1 MYVNN
6 LQGGYSMERKFDRKL
21 VLEDG
26 TEFYGFGFGGNGE
39 RVCEI
44 VFNTSMAGY
53 QEIISD
59 PSYTYQ
65 MVVMTYPIIG
75 NYGIADEDF
84 ESKGVT
90 VGGLIVREYNDMP
103 SNFRYTKTLGEL
115 LGENNVPGIYGLDT
129 RKLTRIIRDTGVKKA
144 LITDAETS
152 IDDAMEVLKSREIP
166 TDAVSR
172 VSCKKKWYSRT
183 SNHKFNVV
191 VLDCGVKSSIIKG
204 LNQRGCNI
212 TVVPYNTSAEDIIEF
227 LRPDG
232 VVISN
237 GPGNPMD
244 VPEVI
249 ETIKSIRGKF
259 PIFGLGLGHQLIA
272 LSYGAKIS
280 KLKFGHHGGN
290 HPVRNLENGKI
301 EISNQNHCYAVDVD
315 SVKGTELEI
324 THLNVMDNTVE
335 GVKCAKDNIYSVQ
348 YHPESMPKQDDGCY
362 LYDEFINRMK
372 EGQNNA

>member
-1 MYVNN
+1 
-6 LQGGYSMERKFDRKL
+6 MERKFDRKL

-115 LGENNVPGIYGLDT
+115 LSENNVPGIYGLDT

-152 IDDAMEVLKSREIP
+152 LDDAMEVLKSREIP

-183 SNHKFNVV
+183 SNHKFNVA

-212 TVVPYNTSAEDIIEF
+212 TVIPYNTSADDIEF
-227 LRPDG
+227 LHPDG

-237 GPGNPMD
+237 GPGNPAD

-249 ETIKSIRGKF
+249 ETIKAIRGKF
-259 PIFGLGLGHQLIA
+259 PIFGIGLGHQLIA
-272 LSYGAKIS
+272 LSYGVKIS

-290 HPVRNLENGKI
+290 HPVRNIENSKI
-301 EISNQNHCYAVDVD
+301 EISNQNHCYVVDAD
-315 SVKGTELEI
+315 SVKDTGLEI

-335 GVKCAKDNIYSVQ
+335 GVKCDKDNIYSVQ

-362 LYDEFINRMK
+362 LYDEFISRMK

>member
-26 TEFYGFGFGGNGE
+26 TEFYGFGFGGNSE

-115 LGENNVPGIYGLDT
+115 LAENNVPGIYGIDT

-144 LITDAETS
+144 LITDADTS
-152 IDDAMEVLKSREIP
+152 LDDAMEVLKEREIP
-166 TDAVSR
+166 VDAVSR

-183 SNHKFNVV
+183 SNHKFNVA

-212 TVVPYNTSAEDIIEF
+212 TVIPYNTSAEDIKF

-232 VVISN
+232 VIISN
-237 GPGNPMD
+237 GPGNPTD

-249 ETIKSIRGKF
+249 ETIKAIRGRF
-259 PIFGLGLGHQLIA
+259 PIFGIGLGHQLIA
-272 LSYGAKIS
+272 LSYGAEIY

-290 HPVRNLENGKI
+290 HPVRNLTNGKI
-301 EISNQNHCYAVDVD
+301 EISNQNHCYCVDAD
-315 SVKGTELEI
+315 SVKNTDLEI

-335 GVKCAKDNIYSVQ
+335 GIKCEKDNIYSVQ

-372 EGQNNA
+372 EGQKDA

>member
-26 TEFYGFGFGGNGE
+26 TEFYGFGFGGNSE

-90 VGGLIVREYNDMP
+90 IGGLIVREYNDMP

-115 LGENNVPGIYGLDT
+115 LAENNVPGIYGLDT

-152 IDDAMEVLKSREIP
+152 IDDAMEVLKERDIP

-183 SNHKFNVV
+183 SNHKFNVA

-212 TVVPYNTSAEDIIEF
+212 TVIPYNTPAEDIKF

-237 GPGNPMD
+237 GPGNPAD

-249 ETIKSIRGKF
+249 ETIKDIRGKF
-259 PIFGLGLGHQLIA
+259 PIFGVGLGHQLIA
-272 LSYGAKIS
+272 LSYGAEIY

-290 HPVRNLENGKI
+290 HPVRNLANGKI
-301 EISNQNHCYAVDVD
+301 EISNQNHCYCVDAD
-315 SVKGTELEI
+315 SVKNTDLEI
-324 THLNVMDNTVE
+324 THLNVLDNTVE
-335 GVKCAKDNIYSVQ
+335 GVKCDKDNIYSVQ

-372 EGQNNA
+372 EGQKDA

>member
-26 TEFYGFGFGGNGE
+26 TEFYGFGFGGNSE
-39 RVCEI
+39 RVYEI

-84 ESKGVT
+84 ESKSVS

-115 LGENNVPGIYGLDT
+115 LGENNVPGIYGIDT

-144 LITDAETS
+144 LITDADTS
-152 IDDAMEVLKSREIP
+152 LDDALEVLKGREIP
-166 TDAVSR
+166 KDAVSR
-172 VSCKKKWYSRT
+172 VSCKKRWYSRT
-183 SNHKFNVV
+183 SNHKFNVA

-212 TVVPYNTSAEDIIEF
+212 TVIPYNTSAEEIEF

-237 GPGNPMD
+237 GPGNPED
-244 VPEVI
+244 VPEVV
-249 ETIKSIRGKF
+249 ETIKAIRGKF
-259 PIFGLGLGHQLIA
+259 PIFGIGLGHQLIA
-272 LSYGAKIS
+272 LSYGAEIY

-290 HPVRNLENGKI
+290 HPVRNLTDGKI
-301 EISNQNHCYAVDVD
+301 EISNQNHCFCVDAD
-315 SVKGTELEI
+315 SVAKTDLEI
-324 THLNVMDNTVE
+324 THINVMDNTVE
-335 GVKCAKDNIYSVQ
+335 GVKCDKDNIYSVQ

-372 EGQNNA
+372 EGQKDA

>member
-1 MYVNN
+1 
-6 LQGGYSMERKFDRKL
+6 MERKFDRKL

-26 TEFYGFGFGGNGE
+26 TEFYGFGFGGNSE

-90 VGGLIVREYNDMP
+90 IGGLIVREYNDMP

-115 LGENNVPGIYGLDT
+115 LAENNVPGIYGLDT

-152 IDDAMEVLKSREIP
+152 IDDAMEVLKERDIP

-183 SNHKFNVV
+183 SNHKFNVA

-212 TVVPYNTSAEDIIEF
+212 TVIPYNTPAEDIKF

-237 GPGNPMD
+237 GPGNPAD

-249 ETIKSIRGKF
+249 ETIKDIRGKF
-259 PIFGLGLGHQLIA
+259 PIFGVGLGHQLIA
-272 LSYGAKIS
+272 LSYGAEIY

-290 HPVRNLENGKI
+290 HPVRNLANGKI
-301 EISNQNHCYAVDVD
+301 EISNQNHCYCVDAD
-315 SVKGTELEI
+315 SVKNTDLEI
-324 THLNVMDNTVE
+324 THLNVLDNTVE
-335 GVKCAKDNIYSVQ
+335 GVKCDKDNIYSVQ

-372 EGQNNA
+372 EGQKDA

>member
-26 TEFYGFGFGGNGE
+26 TEFYGFGFGGNSE

-115 LGENNVPGIYGLDT
+115 LSENNVPGIYGLDT

-144 LITDAETS
+144 LITDAETNL
-152 IDDAMEVLKSREIP
+152 DDAMEVLKSREIP

-172 VSCKKKWYSRT
+172 VSCKKRWYSRT
-183 SNHKFNVV
+183 SNHKYNVA

-212 TVVPYNTSAEDIIEF
+212 TVIPYNTPAEEIKF

-237 GPGNPMD
+237 GPGNPED

-249 ETIKSIRGKF
+249 ETIKAIRGRF
-259 PIFGLGLGHQLIA
+259 PIFGIGLGHQLIA
-272 LSYGAKIS
+272 LSYGANIS

-290 HPVRNLENGKI
+290 HPVRNLANGKI
-301 EISNQNHCYAVDVD
+301 EISNQNHCYVVDAD
-315 SVKGTELEI
+315 SVKNTDLEI

-335 GVKCAKDNIYSVQ
+335 GVKCDNDNIYSVQ

>member
-1 MYVNN
+1 
-6 LQGGYSMERKFDRKL
+6 MERKFDRKL

-115 LGENNVPGIYGLDT
+115 LSENNVPGIYGLDT

-152 IDDAMEVLKSREIP
+152 LDDAMEVLKSREIP

-183 SNHKFNVV
+183 SNHKFNVA

-212 TVVPYNTSAEDIIEF
+212 TVVPYNTSAEDIEF

-232 VVISN
+232 VIISN
-237 GPGNPMD
+237 GPGNPAD

-249 ETIKSIRGKF
+249 ETIKKIRGKF
-259 PIFGLGLGHQLIA
+259 PIFGIGLGHQLIA

-290 HPVRNLENGKI
+290 HPVRNIENGKI
-301 EISNQNHCYAVDVD
+301 EISNQNHCYVVDAD
-315 SVKGTELEI
+315 SVKDTGLEI

-335 GVKCAKDNIYSVQ
+335 GVKCDKDNIYSVQ

-362 LYDEFINRMK
+362 LYDEFISRMK

>member
-26 TEFYGFGFGGNGE
+26 TEFYGFGFGGNSE

-115 LGENNVPGIYGLDT
+115 LAENNVPGIYGLDT

-152 IDDAMEVLKSREIP
+152 LDDALEVLKDREIP
-166 TDAVSR
+166 KDAVSR

-183 SNHKFNVV
+183 SNHKFNVA

-212 TVVPYNTSAEDIIEF
+212 TVIPYNTSAEDIKF

-237 GPGNPMD
+237 GPGNPND

-249 ETIKSIRGKF
+249 ETIKAIRGRF
-259 PIFGLGLGHQLIA
+259 PIFGIGLGHQLIA
-272 LSYGAKIS
+272 LSYGAEIY

-290 HPVRNLENGKI
+290 HPVRNLANGKI
-301 EISNQNHCYAVDVD
+301 EISNQNHCYCVDAD
-315 SVKGTELEI
+315 SVKNTDLEI

-335 GVKCAKDNIYSVQ
+335 GIKCEKDNIYSVQ

-362 LYDEFINRMK
+362 LYDEFIDRMK
-372 EGQNNA
+372 EGQKDA

>member
-1 MYVNN
+1 
-6 LQGGYSMERKFDRKL
+6 MERKFDRKL

-26 TEFYGFGFGGNGE
+26 TEFYGFGFGGNSE

-115 LGENNVPGIYGLDT
+115 LSENNVPGIYGLDT

-144 LITDAETS
+144 LITDAGTS
-152 IDDAMEVLKSREIP
+152 LDDAMEVLKSREIQS
-166 TDAVSR
+166 DAVNR

-204 LNQRGCNI
+204 LNQRGCNV
-212 TVVPYNTSAEDIIEF
+212 TVVPYNTTAEDIEF

-232 VVISN
+232 IVISN
-237 GPGNPMD
+237 GPGNPQY
-244 VPEVI
+244 VPESV
-249 ETIKSIRGKF
+249 ETIKAIRGKF
-259 PIFGLGLGHQLIA
+259 PIFGIGLGHQLIA

-290 HPVRNLENGKI
+290 HPVRNLANGKI
-301 EISNQNHCYAVDVD
+301 EISNQNHCYAVDAD
-315 SVKGTELEI
+315 SVKNTGLEI

-335 GVKCAKDNIYSVQ
+335 GVKCDKDNIYSVQ